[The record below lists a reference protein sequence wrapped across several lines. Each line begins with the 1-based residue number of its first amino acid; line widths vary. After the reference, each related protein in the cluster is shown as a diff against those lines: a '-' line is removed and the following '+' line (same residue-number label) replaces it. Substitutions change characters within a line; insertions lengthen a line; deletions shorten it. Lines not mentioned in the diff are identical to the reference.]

1 MKKSTK
7 MFMMAGNGNNSE
19 EMENRFRDRRGRE
32 HYDNGRFAPMSR
44 AEGGRYELRNEFED
58 NGRNNQTNYRGGNGR
73 SNQMYSEEEEDGEAR
88 MNYRGGNYRTNNRE
102 GGGKSRSN
110 REGGGNAR
118 MNYRAESDGERRNE
132 PRNDGIAI
140 WNMEPT
146 MGGEYWPRYP
156 HVPPYG
162 DRMDAIGFDR
172 EPMIGTTNH
181 MGEES
186 ERRSMRNSYAAG
198 NMKLTPEMAEEWT
211 AAMVNEDGTKGP
223 HWTQEQAKKVMSQR
237 GIVYDPLSFWVILN
251 AMYSDYCAIAKK
263 HGVNTLDFYV
273 DITKAWL
280 GDKDAVDNKA
290 AMYYECIVK

>member
-44 AEGGRYELRNEFED
+44 AEGGRYELRNENED
-58 NGRNNQTNYRGGNGR
+58 NGGNH
-73 SNQMYSEEEEDGEAR
+73 
-88 MNYRGGNYRTNNRE
+88 RTNNRE
-102 GGGKSRSN
+102 GGGNSRTN
-110 REGGGNAR
+110 REGGNAR
-118 MNYRAESDGERRNE
+118 MNYREEPEVERRNE
-132 PRNDGIAI
+132 PRNDGIAV

-162 DRMDAIGFDR
+162 DRMGTIGFDR
-172 EPMIGTTNH
+172 EPMMGTTNH

-186 ERRSMRNSYAAG
+186 ERRSMRNGYAAG
-198 NMKLTPEMAEEWT
+198 NMKLTQEMAEEWT
-211 AAMVNEDGTKGP
+211 SAMVNEDGTKGP

-237 GIVYDPLSFWVILN
+237 GIVYDPLAFWAMLN
-251 AMYSDYCAIAKK
+251 AMYSDYCGIAKK

-290 AMYYECIVK
+290 AVYYECIVK

>member
-58 NGRNNQTNYRGGNGR
+58 NG
-73 SNQMYSEEEEDGEAR
+73 
-88 MNYRGGNYRTNNRE
+88 
-102 GGGKSRSN
+102 
-110 REGGGNAR
+110 NAR
-118 MNYRAESDGERRNE
+118 INYRAESEGERRNE
-132 PRNDGIAI
+132 PRNDGIAV

-156 HVPPYG
+156 HVPPYS
-162 DRMDAIGFDR
+162 DRMDTIGFDR
-172 EPMIGTTNH
+172 EPMMGTTNH

-186 ERRSMRNSYAAG
+186 ERHPMRNGYAAG

-211 AAMVNEDGTKGP
+211 SMMVNEDGTKGP

-237 GIVYDPLSFWVILN
+237 GIVYDPLAFWVILN
-251 AMYSDYCAIAKK
+251 AMYSDYCSVFKK
-263 HGVNTLDFYV
+263 HGVNNIDFYT
-273 DITKAWL
+273 DLTTAWL
-280 GDKDAVDNKA
+280 NDSDAVKDKA
-290 AMYYECIVK
+290 AAYYNCVVKH